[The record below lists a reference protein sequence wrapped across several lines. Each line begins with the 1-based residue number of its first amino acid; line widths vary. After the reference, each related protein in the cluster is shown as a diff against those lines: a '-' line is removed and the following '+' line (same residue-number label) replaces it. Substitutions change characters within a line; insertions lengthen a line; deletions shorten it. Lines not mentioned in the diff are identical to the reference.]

1 MSTTFERE
9 FRRIKEQVEILTGDR
24 GGSGKPERAVRL
36 KELGERQASS
46 GTGQAITK
54 VSQLENDKGYVTAGG
69 AAAAAP
75 IQEVRP
81 GTNVSIDNT
90 DPKRPIINATGG
102 TSILMVDG
110 GSFGDEYTAAPFA
123 VDGGSF

>member
-1 MSTTFERE
+1 MSTTFDRE
-9 FRRIKEQVEILTGDR
+9 FRRIKEQVEILIGDR
-24 GGSGKPERAVRL
+24 GAAGRPERAVRL
-36 KELGERQASS
+36 KELGERQAPS
-46 GTGQAITK
+46 GSGQTITK
-54 VSQLENDKGYVTAGG
+54 VSQLENDKGYVTAAG

-81 GTNVSIDNT
+81 GANVTIDNT
-90 DPKRPIINATGG
+90 DPKRPIISTTGG
-102 TSILMVDG
+102 ASILMVDG